1 MSKMTIELVGE
12 RFERANEARERIR
25 ARYAAP
31 LMHAAETA
39 AIIFESSD
47 TGQDSELASAS

>member
-1 MSKMTIELVGE
+1 MTIELVGE